1 MRCVAA
7 WMISLALG
15 CASGASLGPHAT
27 PASLTVVFQFD
38 SPHSEKAFEEMKQE
52 LGSILK
58 DSAIKVEW
66 RDRDHVS
73 SSESFANLV
82 VVKFRGAC
90 KMDPAADHDAEAGP
104 LAFTYRSDGAILPF
118 SEVACDRVR
127 SSLRSAM
134 SGGDYAR
141 SDVVFGRA
149 MARVL
154 AHEIYHILA
163 GTESHTAKGVAQRAL
178 SGSELIGDQLE
189 LSQDELNSMHR

>member
-7 WMISLALG
+7 WMISFALG
-15 CASGASLGPHAT
+15 CASGASVGPHTT
-27 PASLTVVFQFD
+27 PAPLTVVFQFD
-38 SPHSEKAFEEMKQE
+38 SPHSKKAFDEMKQE
-52 LGSILK
+52 LASILK

-82 VVKFRGAC
+82 VVKFRGVC
-90 KMDPAADHDAEAGP
+90 KMDAAANHEAGP
-104 LAFTYRSDGAILPF
+104 LAFTHRSDGAILPF

-127 SSLRSAM
+127 SSVRSAM
-134 SGGDYAR
+134 SVGDYVR

-163 GTESHTAKGVAQRAL
+163 DTESHTAKGVAQRAL